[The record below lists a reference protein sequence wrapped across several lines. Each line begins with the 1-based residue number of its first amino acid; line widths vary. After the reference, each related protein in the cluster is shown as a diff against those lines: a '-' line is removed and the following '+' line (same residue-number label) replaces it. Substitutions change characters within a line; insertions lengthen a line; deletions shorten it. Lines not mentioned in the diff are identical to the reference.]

1 MQYTKNKPIFETI
14 RRVPVLA
21 LLELE
26 EKQLN
31 HLEKEINREVQ
42 RAKLALKWVQG
53 IQRVKKSL
61 GGQNPPA
68 FKKVQTSRSD
78 LQALYL
84 LKIRRTISASVGL
97 ISRCLFMSI

>member
-14 RRVPVLA
+14 RRVQVLA

-31 HLEKEINREVQ
+31 CLEKEINREVQ

-61 GGQNPPA
+61 GGQN
-68 FKKVQTSRSD
+68 
-78 LQALYL
+78 
-84 LKIRRTISASVGL
+84 G
-97 ISRCLFMSI
+97 